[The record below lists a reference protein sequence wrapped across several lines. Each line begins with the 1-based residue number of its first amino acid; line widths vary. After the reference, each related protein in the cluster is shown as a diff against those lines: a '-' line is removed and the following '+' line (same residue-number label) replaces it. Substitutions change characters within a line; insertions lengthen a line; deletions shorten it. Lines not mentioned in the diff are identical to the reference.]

1 MNNKLAPSILAADFA
16 RLGGEDIKTVVD
28 AGGAD
33 YIHIDVMDGMYVPNI
48 SLGTPVVK
56 SIRKSTDAYF
66 DVHLMIVDP
75 LRYID
80 AYADAGAN
88 LITFHQEAAKD
99 VMSVIEAI
107 RAHDIEVGLSIN
119 PPNTPVDVLE
129 PYLGLI
135 DMVLIMSV
143 EPGFG
148 GQSFMEGSL
157 DKVRRLVEL
166 REQKDYN
173 FDIQIDGGL
182 SFDNIDKVAEAG
194 VNIFVLGSS
203 IFGQEDVY
211 ETALAYKE
219 KLTEY
224 EKKIKKGLIVT
235 GGVID
240 LKQLDMIYNNN
251 TYDIVI
257 GVDHGMDYLSQIGKI
272 PDVMLGD
279 FDSCDKGVLETYKAS
294 GVQIISYPVKKD
306 LTDTHLAIE
315 TAIDMQLHEITIMG
329 ATGNRMDH
337 SLSNL
342 FVLGKYRN
350 QIKIELID
358 HHNHICLVDSDCIL
372 DKKKVTLI
380 YHYYQFLIK
389 LLRLISME

>member
-224 EKKIKKGLIVT
+224 EKK
-235 GGVID
+235 
-240 LKQLDMIYNNN
+240 
-251 TYDIVI
+251 
-257 GVDHGMDYLSQIGKI
+257 
-272 PDVMLGD
+272 
-279 FDSCDKGVLETYKAS
+279 
-294 GVQIISYPVKKD
+294 
-306 LTDTHLAIE
+306 
-315 TAIDMQLHEITIMG
+315 
-329 ATGNRMDH
+329 
-337 SLSNL
+337 
-342 FVLGKYRN
+342 
-350 QIKIELID
+350 
-358 HHNHICLVDSDCIL
+358 
-372 DKKKVTLI
+372 
-380 YHYYQFLIK
+380 
-389 LLRLISME
+389 